1 MVMAENDP
9 NIKLRL
15 TTTDELL
22 RAVELG
28 IVDKTEARSL
38 LGLSVKRGRFA
49 KIQPRA
55 AGRFAKDDRVLP
67 FNRFSGQAKEA
78 MVLAQ
83 EAAKEEGRTTI
94 TTLDMLL
101 ALCLQ
106 RGLSASGRVLAGLG
120 VDEAKIRATTEAAAV
135 QPETSVEGIG
145 PTAELKQLVERAFK
159 AVEYPEDIGT
169 EHLLVAMVGAQGIA
183 GAVLSS
189 LGLTDQA
196 IRAEIAK
203 SRPLSRK
210 AGRRAQMSRS

>member
-1 MVMAENDP
+1 
-9 NIKLRL
+9 L

-38 LGLSVKRGRFA
+38 LGLSIKRGRFA
-49 KIQPRA
+49 KVQPRA
-55 AGRFAKDDRVLP
+55 GGRFAKDDRVLP

-78 MVLAQ
+78 MVGAQ
-83 EAAKEEGRTTI
+83 EAAQAEGRTTI

-101 ALCLQ
+101 ALAFT
-106 RGLSASGRVLAGLG
+106 GYFSSSGRVLAGLG
-120 VDEAKIRATTEAAAV
+120 VDAVKIQATATAV
-135 QPETSVEGIG
+135 SAEPETSVEGIG

-169 EHLLVAMVGAQGIA
+169 EHLLLAMAGGQGIA
-183 GAVLSS
+183 GAVLSG
-189 LGLTDQA
+189 LGLTEQV

-203 SRPLSRK
+203 SRPTLP
-210 AGRRAQMSRS
+210 